1 MHFTA
6 IILTLDSDN
15 IIRMFGLTKYGANLL
30 KMLQIKV
37 NLDARQV
44 TKIEYREDIG
54 TILLITSDSQYEI
67 TSDLQVHDV
76 TN

>member
-67 TSDLQVHDV
+67 TSDLQLHDV

>member
-44 TKIEYREDIG
+44 TKIEFREDIG

>member
-44 TKIEYREDIG
+44 LKIEYREDIG

-67 TSDLQVHDV
+67 TSDLQLHDV

>member
-1 MHFTA
+1 MHFAA

-67 TSDLQVHDV
+67 TSDLQLHDV

>member
-1 MHFTA
+1 VHFTA